1 MGKKLYHFTE
11 REHLKSILETKE
23 LRLEGNDFVENPLK
37 YPPHLARELDRQYSI
52 TGRFVWFTESR
63 TYYSSNVDEADNPIL
78 AAEKNQC
85 GLVIDADQINVKK
98 WHYVKRENKS
108 NAEFT
113 KLVAVLDAAAK
124 KKGDDPYDWWVS
136 REPIDLNQVEFKVFY
151 SEE

>member
-1 MGKKLYHFTE
+1 MGKKLYHFTD

-63 TYYSSNVDEADNPIL
+63 MYYSSNVDEPDNPIL

-136 REPIDLNQVEFKVFY
+136 REPIDLNQVKFKVFY